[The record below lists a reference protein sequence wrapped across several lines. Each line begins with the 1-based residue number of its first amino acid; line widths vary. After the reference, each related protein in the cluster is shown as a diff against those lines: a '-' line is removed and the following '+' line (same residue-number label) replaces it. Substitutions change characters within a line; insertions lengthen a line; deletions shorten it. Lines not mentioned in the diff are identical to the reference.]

1 MSFIDQHIS
10 DLHIEE
16 KLKSLVY
23 IDNPKEESVQWG
35 MNYMFFAPSK
45 RVRPLLTLESN
56 LCFAAPDDDSYIL
69 AAATELIHTYS
80 LIHDDLPC
88 MDDAPL
94 RRGVATL
101 HSFRSEAYALLV
113 GDALLTAGL
122 GMLGRYSKSDRLARL
137 LRLYHDKAG
146 YEGMIYGQQ
155 LDMNGETRR
164 LSLEETKLMEINKT
178 SRLLQLSLVSGAI
191 NGGASEEYINIMDKL
206 GESMGLIFQI
216 RDDILDETATAA
228 ELGKPTGSDE
238 ENNKSSVTAI
248 IGVDNAQAMIKDL
261 SAECFEL
268 TDKLPG
274 NREFFRAFVKYLA
287 ERNK

>member
-1 MSFIDQHIS
+1 MSFIDQHIN

-56 LCFAAPDDDSYIL
+56 LCFAAPDEDSYIL

-88 MDDAPL
+88 MDNAPL
-94 RRGVATL
+94 RRGIATI

-113 GDALLTAGL
+113 GDALLTASL

-146 YEGMIYGQQ
+146 YDGMIYGQQ
-155 LDMNGETRR
+155 LDMDGETRQ

-191 NGGASEEYINIMDKL
+191 NGGASEEHINIMDKL

-216 RDDILDETATAA
+216 RDDILDVTGNAA
-228 ELGKPTGSDE
+228 ELGKQTGSDE
-238 ENNKSSVTAI
+238 ENHKSSVTAI
-248 IGVDNAQAMIKDL
+248 VGVDKAQQMINEL
-261 SAECFEL
+261 SAECMVL
-268 TDKLPG
+268 IKKLPR
-274 NREFFRAFVKYLA
+274 NKEFFIDFVKYLA

>member
-10 DLHIEE
+10 NLHIEE

-56 LCFAAPDDDSYIL
+56 LCFAAPDEDSYIL

-88 MDDAPL
+88 MDNAPL
-94 RRGVATL
+94 RRGIATI

-113 GDALLTAGL
+113 GDALLTASL

-137 LRLYHDKAG
+137 LCLYHDKAG
-146 YEGMIYGQQ
+146 YDGMILGQQ
-155 LDMNGETRR
+155 LDMDGETRQ

-191 NGGASEEYINIMDKL
+191 NGGASEEHINIMDKL

-216 RDDILDETATAA
+216 RDDILDVTGNAA
-228 ELGKPTGSDE
+228 ELGKQTGSDAD
-238 ENNKSSVTAI
+238 NNKSSVTAI
-248 IGVDNAQAMIKDL
+248 VGVEKAQQMINEL
-261 SAECFEL
+261 SAECMEL
-268 TDKLPG
+268 IGKLPR
-274 NREFFRAFVKYLA
+274 NREFFIDFVKYLA

>member
-56 LCFAAPDDDSYIL
+56 LCFADPDEDSYIL

-88 MDDAPL
+88 MDNAPL
-94 RRGVATL
+94 RRGIATI

-113 GDALLTAGL
+113 GDALLTASL

-137 LRLYHDKAG
+137 LRLYHNKAG
-146 YEGMIYGQQ
+146 YDGMILGQQ
-155 LDMNGETRR
+155 LDMDGETRQ
-164 LSLEETKLMEINKT
+164 LSLEETKLMEKNKT

-191 NGGASEEYINIMDKL
+191 NGGASEEYIDIMDKL

-216 RDDILDETATAA
+216 RDDILDVTGNAA
-228 ELGKPTGSDE
+228 ELGKQTGSDAD
-238 ENNKSSVTAI
+238 NHKSSVTAI
-248 IGVDNAQAMIKDL
+248 VGVDKAQQMIEELSSRSLAMI
-261 SAECFEL
+261 E
-268 TDKLPG
+268 KLPR
-274 NREFFRAFVKYLA
+274 NRDFFYKFIDFLKN
-287 ERNK
+287 RNK